1 MSDRRSDVQATRMAG
16 LDLAG
21 EVRALI
27 ADVNRSAPDVDALEA
42 ARALVVAARAALD
55 SPARRRWYEVPLDEI
70 DEDTTIRLREEAGDH
85 SLFRGGRNP
94 LAPPL
99 RVSTTVDS
107 DGEPVVV
114 GEVRLDRS
122 REGPPERVHGGMVAG
137 LLDDVLS
144 GAPGL
149 VDAGPVVTGRLS
161 VRYRRP
167 TPLGVDLR
175 FEARVVRH
183 SGRRLVARARCIAPT
198 DDGGTEVT
206 AEAEALFI
214 GIPRRAQDGA
224 ADPADEG

>member
-1 MSDRRSDVQATRMAG
+1 MSDRPADMASARQAG
-16 LDLAG
+16 LGLAD

-27 ADVNRSAPDVDALEA
+27 EDVNRSAPDVDSLEA
-42 ARALVVAARAALD
+42 ARGHVAAARAALE
-55 SPARRRWYEVPLDEI
+55 SPDRRRWYEVPLDEI
-70 DEDTTIRLREEAGDH
+70 DEDLTTRLREEAGDH

-99 RVSTTVDS
+99 RVSAGVDS

-114 GEVRLDRS
+114 GEVRLERS

-137 LLDDVLS
+137 IFDDVLS

-167 TPLGVDLR
+167 TPLDVELR

-183 SGRRLVARARCIAPT
+183 SGRRLVARARCLAPT
-198 DDGGTEVT
+198 ADGGTEVT
-206 AEAEALFI
+206 AEAEALFVA
-214 GIPRRAQDGA
+214 IPRRSQEGTSEPA
-224 ADPADEG
+224 AGG